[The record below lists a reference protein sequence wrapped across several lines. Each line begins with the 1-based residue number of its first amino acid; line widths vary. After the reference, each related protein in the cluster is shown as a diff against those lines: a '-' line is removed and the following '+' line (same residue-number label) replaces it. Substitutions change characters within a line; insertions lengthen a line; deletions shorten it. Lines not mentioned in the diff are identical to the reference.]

1 MMADLE
7 GPLLSLRNDIHV
19 VTGRFIDDNIRADRA
34 NRSRFRINEILL
46 REDMTGTDRQVED
59 LRSAS
64 DKIAPVKSG
73 QNKLF
78 DDAMDKV
85 VEALRPL

>member
-1 MMADLE
+1 MADLE

-19 VTGRFIDDNIRADRA
+19 VTGRFIDDNDRADRA
-34 NRSRFRINEILL
+34 NRSRFRINEILS
-46 REDMTGTDRQVED
+46 REDMTGTDAQVQD

-64 DKIAPVKSG
+64 DKIAPVKNG

-78 DDAMDKV
+78 DNAMTT
-85 VEALRPL
+85 VENALRPL